1 MAEESTG
8 VMPQEA
14 ETASQQPEAKAEE
27 PEVQDVSKLKSALE
41 KEREANKELRKRAKL
56 ADELEALETK
66 RKEAELSE
74 TEKLTKRL
82 AELEA
87 REKDLIRRDLMRQ
100 AADKFNLPP
109 ALAKRLQGETL
120 EELEADAEELAK
132 EIPAKQQPKVSPTQ
146 IPGDADQTET
156 AEQKRYRIYQ
166 GNATDVFDPKK
177 AVDLGG
183 GVFVHDKKG

>member
-27 PEVQDVSKLKSALE
+27 PEVQDVSKLKSALD

-56 ADELEALETK
+56 ADELEAAEAK
-66 RKEAELSE
+66 RKDAELSE
-74 TEKLTKRL
+74 MEKRDKRI

-87 REKDLIRRDLMRQ
+87 REKELARKDLMRQ

-132 EIPAKQQPKVSPTQ
+132 EIPKQSVKVSPTNVS
-146 IPGDADQTET
+146 GD
-156 AEQKRYRIYQ
+156 AEQKETDEQRRYRIYQ

-177 AVDLGG
+177 AVDMGG
-183 GVFVHDKKG
+183 GVFLNDKKG